1 MPRPARDVMAGLTK
15 KGFSKK
21 ENDHTFFHLWV
32 DGKKTRVYTKVSHG
46 EKEIPDN
53 LLGAMAR
60 QLNLNKKQ
68 FLELVDCPFTLDA
81 YVTTLRTAGIVPP
94 KALKPKKK

>member
-1 MPRPARDVMAGLTK
+1 MPRPARDVMAGLEK
-15 KGFSKK
+15 KGFTKK

-32 DGKKTRVYTKVSHG
+32 EGKKTRVYTKVSHG
-46 EKEIPDN
+46 ENEIPDN

-60 QLNLNKKQ
+60 QLVLNKKQ

-81 YVTTLRTAGIVPP
+81 YLTTLRSAGVIPP
-94 KALKPKKK
+94 AGTNPN